1 MFKLHKIIQ
10 SEAFPGFLL
19 IFFTILALLCQNS
32 ATFSGV
38 YEQFL
43 QTKITLEVNNSGLS
57 KSLLHWINDGLITI
71 FFFCIGL
78 ELKYEILRGQL
89 KNLRAVTLPI
99 FGALGG
105 MVMPALIFALI
116 NFTHDFAMRGWAIPT
131 ATDIAFAVGVL
142 MLLGNKIPSNLKLF
156 LLSLAI
162 FDDFG
167 AIVIIALF
175 YTSKLSLLALLSCA
189 FCMLVM
195 WILNLLKVSRL
206 AIYLIV
212 AFILWLSML
221 ESGVHA
227 TLAGV
232 ITAIFIPLETRGGG
246 EFLKR
251 IYKDLN
257 PYVLYFILP
266 LFAFVNAGVD
276 LRDLELSM
284 LFSGVSLGIFLGLFI
299 GKQAGVFLFS
309 YLSIRLKLAS
319 LPAGV
324 DYKQFYGV
332 CILTGIG
339 FTMSLFID
347 GLAYAENVNAFEHA
361 DKLAI
366 LLASFASA
374 IVAFVYL
381 KILPHIDANEAARE
395 KKEKEEL
402 EKNAA
407 KT

>member
-1 MFKLHKIIQ
+1 MFHFKKIIK
-10 SEAFPGFLL
+10 SESFPGILL
-19 IFFTILALLCQNS
+19 IFFTLLALLCQNS
-32 ATFSGV
+32 ASFSGV
-38 YEQFL
+38 YENFL
-43 QTKITLEVNNSGLS
+43 YTKITLEVNDFRLS

-89 KNLRAVTLPI
+89 KSLRAVTLPI

-105 MVMPALIFALI
+105 MLVPALIFSLI
-116 NFTHDFAMRGWAIPT
+116 NFNHDFAMHGWAIPT

-142 MLLGNKIPSNLKLF
+142 MLLGNKIPSSLKLF

-175 YTSKLSLLALLSCA
+175 YTSKLSLLALLSCV
-189 FCMLVM
+189 FCMMVLWV
-195 WILNLLKVSRL
+195 LNLLKISRL

-212 AFILWLSML
+212 AFVLWLSML

-232 ITAIFIPLETRGGG
+232 ITAIFIPLETRDGG
-246 EFLKR
+246 EFLKK

-257 PYVLYFILP
+257 PYVIYFILP

-276 LRDLELSM
+276 LRDLEPAM

-299 GKQAGVFLFS
+299 GKQVGVFLFS
-309 YLSIRLKLAS
+309 YLSIHFKLAS
-319 LPAGV
+319 LPNGTT
-324 DYKQFYGV
+324 YKQFYGI
-332 CILTGIG
+332 CILAGIG

-366 LLASFASA
+366 LLASFTSA

-381 KILPHIDANEAARE
+381 KLVSRSE
-395 KKEKEEL
+395 
-402 EKNAA
+402 NAS

>member
-1 MFKLHKIIQ
+1 MFHFKKIIK
-10 SEAFPGFLL
+10 SESFPGILL
-19 IFFTILALLCQNS
+19 IFFTLLALLCQNS
-32 ATFSGV
+32 ASFSGI
-38 YEQFL
+38 YENFL
-43 QTKITLEVNNSGLS
+43 YTKITLEVNDFRLS

-89 KNLRAVTLPI
+89 KSLRAVTLPI

-105 MVMPALIFALI
+105 MLVPALIFSLI
-116 NFTHDFAMRGWAIPT
+116 NFNHDFAMRGWAIPT

-142 MLLGNKIPSNLKLF
+142 MLLGNKIPSSLKLF

-175 YTSKLSLLALLSCA
+175 YTSKLSLLALLSCV
-189 FCMLVM
+189 FCMMVLWV
-195 WILNLLKVSRL
+195 LNLLKISRL

-212 AFILWLSML
+212 AFVLWLSML

-232 ITAIFIPLETRGGG
+232 ITAIFIPLETRDGG
-246 EFLKR
+246 EFLKK

-257 PYVLYFILP
+257 PYVIYFILP

-276 LRDLELSM
+276 LRDLEPAM

-299 GKQAGVFLFS
+299 GKQVGVFLFS
-309 YLSIRLKLAS
+309 YLSIHFKLAS
-319 LPAGV
+319 LPNGTT
-324 DYKQFYGV
+324 YKQFYGI
-332 CILTGIG
+332 CILAGIG

-366 LLASFASA
+366 LLASFTSA

-381 KILPHIDANEAARE
+381 KLVSRSE
-395 KKEKEEL
+395 
-402 EKNAA
+402 NAS

>member
-1 MFKLHKIIQ
+1 MFHFKKIIK
-10 SEAFPGFLL
+10 SESFPGILL
-19 IFFTILALLCQNS
+19 IFFTLLALLCQNS
-32 ATFSGV
+32 ASFSGV
-38 YEQFL
+38 YENFL
-43 QTKITLEVNNSGLS
+43 YTKITLEVNDFRLS

-89 KNLRAVTLPI
+89 KSLRAVTLPI

-105 MVMPALIFALI
+105 MLVPALIFSLI
-116 NFTHDFAMRGWAIPT
+116 NFNHDFAMRGWAIPT

-142 MLLGNKIPSNLKLF
+142 MLLGNKIPSSLKLF

-175 YTSKLSLLALLSCA
+175 YTSKLSLLALLSCV
-189 FCMLVM
+189 FCMMVLWV
-195 WILNLLKVSRL
+195 LNLLKISRL

-212 AFILWLSML
+212 AFVLWLSML

-232 ITAIFIPLETRGGG
+232 ITAIFIPLETRDGG
-246 EFLKR
+246 EFLKK

-257 PYVLYFILP
+257 PYVIYFILP

-276 LRDLELSM
+276 LRDLEPAM

-299 GKQAGVFLFS
+299 GKQVGVFLFS
-309 YLSIRLKLAS
+309 YLSIHFKLAS
-319 LPAGV
+319 LPNGTT
-324 DYKQFYGV
+324 YKQFYGI
-332 CILTGIG
+332 CILAGIG

-366 LLASFASA
+366 LLASFTSA

-381 KILPHIDANEAARE
+381 KLVSKSE
-395 KKEKEEL
+395 
-402 EKNAA
+402 NAS

>member
-1 MFKLHKIIQ
+1 MFHFKKIIK
-10 SEAFPGFLL
+10 SESFPGILL
-19 IFFTILALLCQNS
+19 IFFTLLALLCQNS
-32 ATFSGV
+32 ASFSGV
-38 YEQFL
+38 YENFL
-43 QTKITLEVNNSGLS
+43 YTKITLEVNDFRLS

-89 KNLRAVTLPI
+89 KSLRAVTLPI

-105 MVMPALIFALI
+105 MLVPALIFSLI
-116 NFTHDFAMRGWAIPT
+116 NFNHDFAMRGWAIPT

-142 MLLGNKIPSNLKLF
+142 MLLGNKIPSSLKLF

-175 YTSKLSLLALLSCA
+175 YTSKLSLLALLSCV
-189 FCMLVM
+189 FCMMVLWV
-195 WILNLLKVSRL
+195 LNLLKISRL

-212 AFILWLSML
+212 AFVLWLSML

-232 ITAIFIPLETRGGG
+232 ITAIFIPLETRDGG
-246 EFLKR
+246 EFLKK

-257 PYVLYFILP
+257 PYVIYFILP

-276 LRDLELSM
+276 LRDLEPAM

-299 GKQAGVFLFS
+299 GKQVGVFLFS
-309 YLSIRLKLAS
+309 YLSIHFKLAS
-319 LPAGV
+319 LPNGTT
-324 DYKQFYGV
+324 YKQFYGI
-332 CILTGIG
+332 CILAGIG

-366 LLASFASA
+366 LLASFTSA

-381 KILPHIDANEAARE
+381 KLVSRSE
-395 KKEKEEL
+395 
-402 EKNAA
+402 NAS